1 MKISSIHKSF
11 GKFSLRV
18 EELSL
23 HPGEIY
29 GVIGS
34 NGCGKTTLMKIIAGL
49 IRPDSGHIDHEGLTQ
64 RDITMV
70 SRKPYLIHDTVMRN
84 LVYPLKIRGIKPDA
98 GLVKNYLGITGLWDC
113 REEYA
118 PGLSSGQQQKLALAR
133 ALIFSPKLVLIDEAF
148 SNLDMESAAAFE
160 QLILERQRGFPATYL
175 VCAHQLSH
183 IQRLCGY
190 IFFMSEGKIEAQ
202 GPAGE
207 LLTHPENPKL
217 RKYLQYASLKEVA
230 ADGIFEG

>member
-23 HPGEIY
+23 RPGEIY
-29 GVIGS
+29 GVIGP

-49 IRPDSGHIDHEGLTQ
+49 LKPDSGRIDHEGLTP

-70 SRKPYLIHDTVMRN
+70 SRKPYLIHDTVERN
-84 LVYPLKIRGIKPDA
+84 LVYPLIIRGIKPDD
-98 GLVKNYLGITGLWDC
+98 GLVKSYLEIAGLWEA

-118 PGLSSGQQQKLALAR
+118 PGLSSGQQQKLALMR

-160 QLILERQRGFPATYL
+160 QLILERQRSSPVTYII
-175 VCAHQLSH
+175 CAHQLSH

-190 IFFMSEGKIEAQ
+190 VFFMHGGRIEAQ

-207 LLTHPENPKL
+207 ILTRPENPKL
-217 RKYLQYASLKEVA
+217 KSYLQYASLKEDTSV
-230 ADGIFEG
+230 D